1 MARSKVADPVGIA
14 SWEEADV
21 LLGQI
26 AERQREVE
34 RIRLDLDSRIA
45 TMKNNA
51 QIAAKEHEAFI
62 RAGEKRLAM
71 FAQLHEADF
80 GRSRSRR
87 LTHGTVGWRAS
98 TRVKLLLGEADVIS
112 RLMHLGH
119 ADCVTVK
126 PPTVDKNAVRRLSED
141 ELDAAGIRLDT
152 RDGFYWES
160 EEAELPDVETV
171 NV

>member
-1 MARSKVADPVGIA
+1 MVRSKVSDPIGI
-14 SWEEADV
+14 STWEEADD

-34 RIRLDLDSRIA
+34 RIRLDLDTRIA

-71 FAQLHEADF
+71 FARLHEADF
-80 GRSRSRR
+80 GRNRSRR

-98 TRVKLLLGEADVIS
+98 TRVKFLLGETDVIS
-112 RLMHLGH
+112 RLMRLGH
-119 ADCVTVK
+119 TECVTVK
-126 PPTVDKNAVRRLSED
+126 APTVDKNAVRRLSTED
-141 ELDAAGIRLDT
+141 LEAAGITLDT
-152 RDGFYWES
+152 KDGFYWES
-160 EEAELPDVETV
+160 DEAELPDVEAV
-171 NV
+171 KA